1 MTRTN
6 RGPSALVAIAL
17 AIALAC
23 PCALAL
29 SPGHALAH
37 APTQVGGGATSA
49 CGATAARSETTAH
62 IASNDTPD
70 ALSDGIAAV
79 LERLGQIGS
88 AGSTGSSTDATGG
101 QQDPA
106 GSANLANPSNP
117 AAPAPDTASPDAGA
131 PREDAVQAA
140 TQAIY
145 DALLGGRLDEV
156 DIEGLGVTKD
166 EFLAATDRLEHLPRC
181 IHWKS
186 TSYTTTNRDGVDFV
200 ISFSLNYRLDDAAV
214 ATYQSDLDAALAQL
228 VAQVD
233 PAASGYDKALY
244 VYDWLANNVTYAQDI
259 ADGGVEDSIAR
270 TPLGALRD
278 GTAVCS
284 GYASAF
290 KLAMEALGIECD
302 YVFSMEMDH
311 TWNAVNIDGT
321 WYYADAT
328 WDDKDDGLGSQHFYF
343 LVSEQTLARDH
354 WGWEPL
360 REAPADL
367 GRPGYLRYSPDSYAL
382 ADAAL
387 EVVYSGSADKVD
399 ILDYWVTGEAFD
411 AMMRDLDA
419 NGSFYGMYFEWRYF
433 TNEDGYVTYFTITH
447 Y

>member
-1 MTRTN
+1 MTRMN
-6 RGPSALVAIAL
+6 RGTSTLAAIAL
-17 AIALAC
+17 AVALAC
-23 PCALAL
+23 LCALA
-29 SPGHALAH
+29 SSTGQALAQ
-37 APTQVGGGATSA
+37 ADD
-49 CGATAARSETTAH
+49 GATAARGVA
-62 IASNDTPD
+62 ASHVACNDEPD

-79 LERLGQIGS
+79 LERLGQSGSVGPAGS
-88 AGSTGSSTDATGG
+88 AGSADGTDG

-106 GSANLANPSNP
+106 GSANPSD
-117 AAPAPDTASPDAGA
+117 ATSPNAETL
-131 PREDAVQAA
+131 REGAVQAA
-140 TQAIY
+140 EQAIY
-145 DALLGGRLDEV
+145 EALLGGRLNEV

-166 EFLAATDRLEHLPRC
+166 EFIAATDRLEHLPRC

-186 TSYTTTNRDGVDFV
+186 TSYTTTNRDGIDFV
-200 ISFSLNYRLDDAAV
+200 ISFSLNYRLDTAAV

-228 VAQVD
+228 IAQID
-233 PAASGYDKALY
+233 PAASSYDKALY

-259 ADGGVEDSIAR
+259 ADGAIEDSIAR

-311 TWNAVNIDGT
+311 SWNAVNIDGT

-328 WDDKDDGLGSQHFYF
+328 WDDKDDGMGSQHFYF
-343 LVSEQTLARDH
+343 LVSEQTLARNH

-387 EVVYSGSADKVD
+387 EVVYSGSTDKVD

-447 Y
+447 H